1 MVKAK
6 IEKRNR
12 PPKSCE
18 PCRTRKNERRPDK
31 GGSVAERLKNLEGLI
46 AMVADQRD
54 SMPSLGLSEGILRRE
69 VTNHVQTPKPTPPEG
84 ILEFGDRNAARS
96 GLPGHVDASH
106 WSSIMETIRAIRD
119 DLPDTS
125 PQERLETDT
134 ESFTTVELSESDN
147 IDFDLGLSG
156 RANIDNILSQLP
168 PRQVC
173 DTLVSLFFRS
183 HYAMLPILHPTKF
196 QQEYEAF
203 WNSPRNYSTI
213 WIALLFSV
221 LSLSAAVYEA
231 SGMARNSTFPV
242 PSSYGLST
250 RTKECLLLGNYIT
263 SEEHDVEAFLLHLV
277 GCWLRSKA
285 SDTKLWFLMGKVV
298 QLAICKGYHRDHSKV
313 PSAGISPFD
322 GEMRRRVWVCIYQ
335 LQALM
340 SFQLGLPSMVPSDC
354 CDTDLPRNLDQ
365 SQLHP
370 GITELPPSRP
380 LSENTSILYT
390 IVKASVMAK
399 FKEVVKH
406 TQSTTRPSQESTA
419 VLDAKVREAYN
430 NIPDNFK
437 YKPLTNFI
445 IDDVSIL
452 KSRTTIDLLH
462 LKSIIVLHRQHLM
475 HREDSRSEWSRSA
488 CLEAAGK
495 LLERQVDIDRVTQP
509 GGPLHDMKWMISTL
523 TLSDFTLAAMVVCLD
538 LTVTMRYGAESCRSL
553 ASQEELQRKLAAIE
567 NAHKIWIGAGEI
579 SAEARTVSHAL
590 ESTILRVNEF
600 LNTTP
605 LSENLDS
612 WQTLGMTPS
621 SSLAKNFT
629 YQLDDLDMMES
640 IDWRFVDNQ
649 FQDPNVQEFD
659 LDMWLIDAAGSLEA
673 GG

>member
-1 MVKAK
+1 
-6 IEKRNR
+6 
-12 PPKSCE
+12 
-18 PCRTRKNERRPDK
+18 
-31 GGSVAERLKNLEGLI
+31 
-46 AMVADQRD
+46 
-54 SMPSLGLSEGILRRE
+54 
-69 VTNHVQTPKPTPPEG
+69 
-84 ILEFGDRNAARS
+84 
-96 GLPGHVDASH
+96 
-106 WSSIMETIRAIRD
+106 
-119 DLPDTS
+119 
-125 PQERLETDT
+125 
-134 ESFTTVELSESDN
+134 
-147 IDFDLGLSG
+147 
-156 RANIDNILSQLP
+156 
-168 PRQVC
+168 
-173 DTLVSLFFRS
+173 
-183 HYAMLPILHPTKF
+183 
-196 QQEYEAF
+196 
-203 WNSPRNYSTI
+203 
-213 WIALLFSV
+213 
-221 LSLSAAVYEA
+221 
-231 SGMARNSTFPV
+231 
-242 PSSYGLST
+242 
-250 RTKECLLLGNYIT
+250 
-263 SEEHDVEAFLLHLV
+263 
-277 GCWLRSKA
+277 
-285 SDTKLWFLMGKVV
+285 
-298 QLAICKGYHRDHSKV
+298 
-313 PSAGISPFD
+313 
-322 GEMRRRVWVCIYQ
+322 
-335 LQALM
+335 M

-523 TLSDFTLAAMVVCLD
+523 TLSDFTLAAMVICLD
-538 LTVTMRYGAESCRSL
+538 LTVTMRYGAEFCRSL
-553 ASQEELQRKLAAIE
+553 ASQEGLQRKLAAIQ
-567 NAHKIWIGAGEI
+567 NAHKIWIGAGEV

-600 LNTTP
+600 LSTTP
-605 LSENLDS
+605 LSENLHS
-612 WQTLGMTPS
+612 WQTLGSTPS
-621 SSLAKNFT
+621 SSVAKSFT

-640 IDWRFVDNQ
+640 IDWVCYFT
-649 FQDPNVQEFD
+649 
-659 LDMWLIDAAGSLEA
+659 LCAS
-673 GG
+673 